1 MKGLSGLAPVRGASL
16 AVVAALGLAG
26 CTGAMMTGADVTS
39 APQRPGQE
47 LSVARA
53 ERKVDGSPV
62 IAELAARRSV
72 LPANSGFDRIARA
85 VLAADTGTARSE
97 LRVKQLQAQAR
108 SKNWLPSLG
117 PSVSLTSLGSLA
129 TSLLLEQVLF
139 DNGRRKAERE
149 FSVADVE
156 VAAVN
161 LSVDGNRRVHQ
172 ALTLYVDAEAAR
184 GRAAVAEAALRRL
197 AEFDRIMALRVQGG
211 VSNMSEQTVLR
222 QKLIEMQASLQS
234 DRDAAALA
242 AAELDALAGVPVSA
256 SAGLTTLP
264 GALPPVTPLAVH
276 LAEAEKERTLAEL
289 RMARAGYMPGL
300 AASSNLTGGGGLG
313 VSGSIGNGLRPG
325 RAAALEAVTAGADA
339 AAARVAQAAQDGAR
353 RRQALEMKI
362 ANLDRQEAAQTEI
375 AAQTRLNLKRFEEQ
389 YKAGVRP
396 LMDLVT
402 QHEALAA
409 MERDLVNMRHDRVRA
424 RLDIARDVGLLADGA
439 AL

>member
-16 AVVAALGLAG
+16 AVMAALGLAG

-47 LSVARA
+47 LSVTRA

-184 GRAAVAEAALRRL
+184 GRAAVAEVALRRL

-300 AASSNLTGGGGLG
+300 AASSNLTGGGLG

-339 AAARVAQAAQDGAR
+339 AAAGVAQAAQDGAR